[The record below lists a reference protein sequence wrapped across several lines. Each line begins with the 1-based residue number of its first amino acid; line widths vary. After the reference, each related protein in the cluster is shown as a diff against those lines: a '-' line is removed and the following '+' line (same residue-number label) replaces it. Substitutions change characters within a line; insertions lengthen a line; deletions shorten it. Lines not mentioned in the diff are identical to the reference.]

1 MILHYIIT
9 DLKWDVKAWGIILIS
24 LLFSFFA
31 IDQNQLASNELLIY
45 VIFGVGF
52 GYMSSIYSLQGNFA
66 AAESKFFNLK
76 YLISIVS
83 SKNDFVL
90 ASVITSG
97 IFSLLYL
104 TANILLLRF
113 LNVVLDSKVIEY
125 ISAVLITSMAIRVT
139 IFGFVLKSAEN
150 ISTRTNQSIWM
161 SIISDLY
168 KIVTIFINIMAF
180 ALVFVVF
187 EMMKIPTPFSSFL
200 TVLIYFIVK
209 YKYVIRL
216 WDDQSLAFIR
226 PKRDL
231 VYLGKLYLIPLAVFA
246 VINIYGFLFVK

>member
-24 LLFSFFA
+24 LLFTFFV
-31 IDQNQLASNELLIY
+31 IDQNKLSSNELLFY

-90 ASVITSG
+90 ASVITSA
-97 IFSLLYL
+97 IFTLLYL
-104 TANILLLRF
+104 AANILLLRF

-125 ISAVLITSMAIRVT
+125 IPTVLVTSMAIRLT
-139 IFGFVLKSAEN
+139 LLEFIIKSAEN
-150 ISTRTNQSIWM
+150 GSSKNNQVIWFRIL
-161 SIISDLY
+161 SNLF
-168 KIVTIFINIMAF
+168 KIVTTYIYVMAF

-209 YKYVIRL
+209 NKYVIRL

-246 VINIYGFLFVK
+246 VINIYGFLFVQ